1 MSDPRFQEPNSMINW
16 TQLIGKTVFKVDTK
30 TADNVVV
37 IEFTDRTKVQVDSEP
52 IGHGLYTPVLYSE

>member
-16 TQLIGKTVFKVDTK
+16 NKLIGKTVFKVDTK
-30 TADNVVV
+30 SDNVVI
-37 IEFTDRTKVQVDSEP
+37 IEFTDRTKVQVDTEP